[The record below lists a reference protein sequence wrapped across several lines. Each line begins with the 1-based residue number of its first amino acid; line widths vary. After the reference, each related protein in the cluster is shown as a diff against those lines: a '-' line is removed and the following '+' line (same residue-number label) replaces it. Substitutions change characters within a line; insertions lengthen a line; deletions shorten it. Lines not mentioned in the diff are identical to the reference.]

1 MLLLEGRSVAASL
14 RAKVKNEIEFL
25 TNNVLR
31 PPCLAVILVGD
42 DPGSQVYVRNK
53 QKACAEVGIRS
64 ISHQLP
70 ASTKQAELESLI
82 NELNTNPEVDGI
94 LLQLPLPKG
103 LDAQPCL
110 ESISPEKDVDGL
122 HPENQG
128 RLCLGLNGIR
138 PCTPAGV
145 MFLLDYY
152 NYDLSGKKVAV
163 LGRSNLVGR
172 PLSIMLNLKPT
183 DATVT
188 MCHSKTENLD
198 QILAESDF
206 IFLAIG
212 IPKFLKPEMVKPE
225 AVIIDVGI
233 NRLDNGLCGDAD
245 FEALENKVAALTPV
259 PGGIGLMT
267 IAQLLQNTIIAW
279 KTNLGIIT
287 TQ

>member
-1 MLLLEGRSVAASL
+1 MLLLEGKSVAHSL
-14 RAKVKNEIEFL
+14 RAKVKIEIEL
-25 TNNVLR
+25 LADRVPR

-53 QKACAEVGIRS
+53 QKACGEVGIRS

-70 ASTKQAELESLI
+70 ATTKQAELENLI
-82 NELNTNPEVDGI
+82 RELNINPEVDGI

-103 LDAQPCL
+103 LNPQPCL
-110 ESISPEKDVDGL
+110 ESISPKKDVDGL

-128 RLCLGLNGIR
+128 RLCLGLDGIR

-145 MFLLDYY
+145 MFLLNYY
-152 NYDLSGKKVAV
+152 NLNVSGKKAAV

-172 PLSIMLNLKPT
+172 PLAIMLASKPN

-188 MCHSKTENLD
+188 MCHSKTENLKE
-198 QILAESDF
+198 ILKEADF

-212 IPKFLKPEMVKPE
+212 DPKFLKPEMVKE
-225 AVIIDVGI
+225 DAVIIDVGI
-233 NRLDNGLCGDAD
+233 NRTEDGLCGDAD
-245 FEALENKVAALTPV
+245 FPALQDKVAALTPV

-279 KTNLGIIT
+279 KTNLGIKN
-287 TQ
+287 